1 VCDAHSVSGS
11 VSAGA
16 VDGAARFL
24 VRISSSNDLKADR
37 QKQATGLVLCVHIQL
52 HNGGFSC

>member
-1 VCDAHSVSGS
+1 MPGS

-24 VRISSSNDLKADR
+24 IRISSSNDLKAGG
-37 QKQATGLVLCVHIQL
+37 QKQAAGLVLRVHIQL
-52 HNGGFSC
+52 HDGGFSC